1 MIYLL
6 YGNERTM
13 ILNRIKKIRKE
24 LFEENDENIINFDL
38 NNTKIYDLVDE
49 INQMFLYG
57 ENKLIIV
64 DNADF
69 FMTEIKGKK
78 EIELYNELY
87 NALEN
92 ISENIS
98 VIFIVRSTKVN
109 QKNNIYKLILKNGKV
124 LEFKDIQKT
133 DWPIFANQFFK
144 KRNITIASDAVEELI
159 KRSNGDLS
167 IFNNEANKLILYKI
181 NNITLADVQE
191 LVPQSLED
199 DVFKIMNA
207 LNAGDKTTALKVYR
221 DLRIKNI
228 EPITLIN
235 LFSSSL
241 FYILNVKNLMTQK
254 VKTDDIAK
262 ITGSSAGR
270 VYMTVKTSKNM
281 SISFVEQKLEQLAKL
296 DKDIKHSKTD
306 RFLAFETF
314 LLEYWLFFSF
324 YRYFYNEKKSI
335 TTYAQLIFNFV
346 DKYLIIYQVY

>member
-38 NNTKIYDLVDE
+38 NNAKIYDLVDE

-69 FMTEIKGKK
+69 FMTEIKVKK

-109 QKNNIYKLILKNGKV
+109 QKNNIYKLILKSGKI

-144 KRNITIASDAVEELI
+144 KRNITIAPDAIEELI

-191 LVPQSLED
+191 LVSQSLED

-207 LNAGDKTTALKVYR
+207 LNVGDKTTALKVYR

-241 FYILNVKNLMTQK
+241 EFIVNHPNIV
-254 VKTDDIAK
+254 
-262 ITGSSAGR
+262 S
-270 VYMTVKTSKNM
+270 
-281 SISFVEQKLEQLAKL
+281 
-296 DKDIKHSKTD
+296 SKTNRSSLKKEMSKRTIRD
-306 RFLAFETF
+306 YET
-314 LLEYWLFFSF
+314 
-324 YRYFYNEKKSI
+324 RQVNNQVPASI
-335 TTYAQLIFNFV
+335 G
-346 DKYLIIYQVY
+346 

>member
-6 YGNERTM
+6 YGNECTM

-24 LFEENDENIINFDL
+24 LFDENDENIINFDL
-38 NNTKIYDLVDE
+38 NNAKIYDLVDE

-69 FMTEIKGKK
+69 FMSEIK
-78 EIELYNELY
+78 ELY

-109 QKNNIYKLILKNGKV
+109 QKNNIYKLILKSGKI

-314 LLEYWLFFSF
+314 LLEY
-324 YRYFYNEKKSI
+324 
-335 TTYAQLIFNFV
+335 
-346 DKYLIIYQVY
+346 

>member
-38 NNTKIYDLVDE
+38 NNAKIYDLVGE

-109 QKNNIYKLILKNGKV
+109 QKNNIYKLVLKNGKV

-144 KRNITIASDAVEELI
+144 KRNITIASDAIEELI

-235 LFSSSL
+235 LFSSL
-241 FYILNVKNLMTQK
+241 
-254 VKTDDIAK
+254 KTDDIAK

-270 VYMTVKTSKNM
+270 VYKTIKTSKNM

-306 RFLAFETF
+306 CFLAFETF
-314 LLEYWLFFSF
+314 LLEY
-324 YRYFYNEKKSI
+324 
-335 TTYAQLIFNFV
+335 
-346 DKYLIIYQVY
+346 